1 MVQERPDRV
10 ERRLSAILA
19 ADVAGY
25 SRLMHNDEEATHAKL
40 ATLLANGVKPAI
52 ADHGG
57 RVVKNTGDGLL
68 AEFSSAVEAV
78 RAAVQF
84 QTRIDEL
91 TIGDVEDRRIAFRV
105 GINIG
110 DVIVEPHDIFGDG
123 VNIAARLESIA
134 EPGGICISASAY
146 DQVRGK
152 VGVEFAD
159 LGEQNLKNIDR
170 PVGAYAVV
178 RDGAGPATL
187 NERARQSRLSPPR
200 RSMGRIQARLT
211 PVGGAITSI
220 AVVGALAA
228 GLIVYWNIGKTVR
241 TDALQEGQKTQR
253 EAAARPD
260 IAPRLSLVVLPFA
273 NLNNDPEQ
281 DYFADGITTDLTT
294 DLAQMPGAFVIGR
307 GTAFTYKSK
316 QVDLKTLGKDLGIR
330 WAVLGA
336 VQRAGD
342 RVRMNVSL
350 SDLATGRDVWSDRF
364 EGDRTNL
371 AALQEQ
377 VTARLARS
385 LNVEL
390 IQAESRRGQMDQSTN
405 PDAVDFNMRG
415 WAKLYERRSELTNAQ
430 ASNLFD
436 SALRLDPDN
445 VDAMLGK
452 AFCIASG
459 VINGW
464 STSVVEDKKT
474 AIKLIDQVLAKR
486 PATASAHIAKGNI
499 LNHGNSEGALSEFD
513 AALEIDPNSPVA
525 FASRG
530 IALITAGRAREAFS
544 PVQIALRLS
553 PKDPAAGAWRFF
565 LCHAHVHLRQYS
577 EGIEECRRSINLN
590 RSDWLP
596 YVDLISAY
604 GAIGQLELA
613 QQMLAELNAI
623 RPDFTVQWFQQIGYA
638 RSSNPQFRREYDD
651 IVEGLRKAGVRE
663 Q

>member
-1 MVQERPDRV
+1 MQERPDRV
-10 ERRLSAILA
+10 ERRLSAILV

-25 SRLMHNDEEATHAKL
+25 SRLMHQDEEATHAKL
-40 ATLLANGVKPAI
+40 TALLLEAVHPAI
-52 ADHGG
+52 AEHGG
-57 RVVKNTGDGLL
+57 RIVKNTGDGLL
-68 AEFSSAVEAV
+68 AEFPSAVEAV

-84 QTRIDEL
+84 QSRVDEL
-91 TIGDVEDRRIAFRV
+91 TIVDAEDRRIAFRV

-170 PVGAYAVV
+170 PVRAYAVV
-178 RDGAGPATL
+178 RDGPSPATQT
-187 NERARQSRLSPPR
+187 ERARQGPLSPPR
-200 RSMGRIQARLT
+200 RFMGRSRARLT
-211 PVGGAITSI
+211 PVGGALASI
-220 AVVGALAA
+220 AVVGAVAS
-228 GLIVYWNIGKTVR
+228 GLVVLKTVR
-241 TDALQEGQKTQR
+241 TDVLQEGQTTQK
-253 EAAARPD
+253 EAAVRPD

-307 GTAFTYKSK
+307 GTAFTYKNR

-330 WAVLGA
+330 WAVQGA
-336 VQRAGD
+336 VRRAGD
-342 RVRMNVSL
+342 QVRMNVSL
-350 SDLATGRDVWSDRF
+350 SDPSTGRDVWSDRF
-364 EGDRTNL
+364 DGDRTNL

-385 LNVEL
+385 LNVQL
-390 IQAESRRGQMDQSTN
+390 VQAESRRSQIDQSTN
-405 PDAVDFNMRG
+405 PDAVDFSMRG
-415 WAKLYERRSELTNAQ
+415 WAKLYEPRTKVTNAQ
-430 ASNLFD
+430 ANDLFD

-445 VDAMLGK
+445 IDAMLGK

-486 PATASAHIAKGNI
+486 PATANAHIAKGSI
-499 LNHGNSEGALSEFD
+499 LQHGNPEGALPEYD

-525 FASRG
+525 YASKG

-553 PKDPAAGAWRFF
+553 PKDPAAGDWHFF
-565 LCHAHVHLRQYS
+565 LCHAHVHVHQYN
-577 EGIEECRRSINLN
+577 EAVEECRRSINLN
-590 RSDWLP
+590 KLNWLP
-596 YVDLISAY
+596 YADLISAY
-604 GAIGQLELA
+604 GATGQSEMA

-623 RPDFTVQWFQQIGYA
+623 RPDFTVQWFHQIGYA

-651 IVEGLRKAGVRE
+651 IIEGLRKAGVRE